1 LMSASTFAA
10 EVASVAVV
18 AGGLAEAVGEALA
31 ETEADAVGF
40 DAVGLGDGEAGVV
53 GRGAGWVPR
62 YAGAACGSVAVM
74 MSTGPC
80 SAQAPAWA
88 EPQPSAVCSAVT
100 VPREDDEAAELTPR
114 VR

>member
-1 LMSASTFAA
+1 MSASTFAA
-10 EVASVAVV
+10 GVADV
-18 AGGLAEAVGEALA
+18 AGGLAEAEALGGA
-31 ETEADAVGF
+31 PAGTEADAVGF
-40 DAVGLGDGEAGVV
+40 DAVWLGDGDADVV
-53 GRGAGWVPR
+53 RRAVGWVAR
-62 YAGAACGSVAVM
+62 YAGAACGTVAVP

-100 VPREDDEAAELTPR
+100 DPREDDEAAVLAPR